1 MDTMIGRTKEIGL
14 VSKYMKSGKAEFVA
28 LYGRRRVGKT
38 FLVTSYFKNKF
49 DFDVTGII
57 GGRKEEE
64 LEAFYVA
71 LKRYGYQG
79 KKPKKWM
86 EVFEALRTL
95 LEAKM
100 KQRKGKRCVVFFDE
114 LPCFDTPK
122 SGFVHAL
129 DYFWNS
135 WASRQSS
142 FFLVVCGSATS
153 WIVRNIID
161 NHGGLHGRITHE
173 LHLRPFSLKETELF
187 LKKQKS
193 KWKRI
198 SVLQAYM
205 ILGGIPY
212 YLSML
217 DVSQSLTENIDRLFF
232 SEDAELRK
240 EYARLYES
248 LFVHSERYMDVIK
261 VLSNSKKGLTRK
273 EIAEKLSIANNG
285 HLSNLLE
292 DLINCDFIRRYE
304 VAGVRVKSNGSIYQL
319 MDFFSFFYLDFVEGR
334 RRKDPHYWSK
344 ILNTPAQNT
353 WYGLAYERVCLSHI
367 SQILRVLHLDSVL
380 TECYSWRSKNSE
392 DGAQIDI
399 IIDRADDMIN
409 ICEVK
414 YSREKYSLTKSE
426 YAKILNRVETFGLET
441 NTRKGV
447 HVALITT
454 FGIVENKYSD
464 IAQNV
469 VNLND
474 MFV

>member
-38 FLVTSYFKNKF
+38 FLVTSCFKNKF

-292 DLINCDFIRRYE
+292 DLINCDFIRRYD

-426 YAKILNRVETFGLET
+426 YAKMLNRVETFSLET

>member
-64 LEAFYVA
+64 LEAFHVA

-292 DLINCDFIRRYE
+292 DLINCDFIRRYD